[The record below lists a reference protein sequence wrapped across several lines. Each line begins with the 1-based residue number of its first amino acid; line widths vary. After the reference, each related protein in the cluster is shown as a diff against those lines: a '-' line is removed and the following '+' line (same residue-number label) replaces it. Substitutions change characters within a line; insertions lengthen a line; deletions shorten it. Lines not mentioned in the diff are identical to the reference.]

1 MKKGMLI
8 AAFALG
14 LAACGPATRIEK
26 SWREPTAT
34 KKMTDYQKVL
44 VVCFAQSESA
54 RRNAEDDI
62 VRSMG
67 GRGVA
72 SYGYSIMADKSK
84 GRDAITEAIKKDGFD
99 AAIVTRL
106 IDKEKET
113 SFVPGTVTYPYYR
126 NFWGYYGWGYGA
138 YTTPGYYV
146 ENHVY
151 YVETNV
157 YDLEKDQ
164 LVWSGV
170 TSTTNPGKLD
180 RAVNEIAGVV
190 KRQMRVDG
198 F

>member
-1 MKKGMLI
+1 MKNNL
-8 AAFALG
+8 FALAMA
-14 LAACGPATRIEK
+14 LVLVACGPATRIEK
-26 SWREPTAT
+26 SWKEPGAT

-54 RRNAEDDI
+54 RRHAEDDI
-62 VRSMG
+62 VRGMG

-72 SYGYSIMADKSK
+72 SYSYSVMADKANSK
-84 GRDAITEAIKKDGFD
+84 DAITAAIKKDGFD

-113 SFVPGTVTYPYYR
+113 SYVPGTVTYPYYR

-164 LVWSGV
+164 LVWSAV
-170 TSTTNPGKLD
+170 TATTNPGKLD
-180 RAVNEIAGVV
+180 KAVNEIAGVI